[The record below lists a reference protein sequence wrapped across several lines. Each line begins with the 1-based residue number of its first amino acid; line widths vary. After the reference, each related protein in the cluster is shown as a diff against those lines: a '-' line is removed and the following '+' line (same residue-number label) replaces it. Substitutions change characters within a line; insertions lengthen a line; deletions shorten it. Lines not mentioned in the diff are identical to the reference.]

1 MNKEYK
7 NPGVDFSK
15 DERGVILS
23 VKNLSTHFNLEAGLF
38 AAKREKVLA
47 LNEVSFSLYEGES
60 YGIVGESGSGKTTL
74 AKTVAGI
81 FKKSSGD
88 FFWRDGNDAHQM
100 QYVFQNS
107 ATALNPRMTVFEL
120 LTHGYCYA
128 MKKIGEGKVA
138 LKKRDLF
145 EKVNLVLQ
153 SVGLDESATSRR
165 ASDFSGGQRQRIALA
180 RALMFEP
187 KVLICDE
194 VVSALDVSIQAQIL
208 NLLIDLKAAYNFSMI
223 FIAHDLSV
231 VSYLCDRIAVMNS
244 GYLVEEGRREDLVLK
259 PLHPYTQLLYR
270 SILTPGSK
278 KIHTGNFSDFYK
290 STMTN
295 TFFEGCPFLSRCDRA
310 LPCCKKDRP
319 SLMTF
324 SNNHRTACF
333 NPIQYKN

>member
-7 NPGVDFSK
+7 RSNVDFLK
-15 DERGVILS
+15 DERQVVLS
-23 VKNLSTHFNLEAGLF
+23 VKNLSTHFNLEAGIF
-38 AAKREKVLA
+38 AAKREKVFA

-88 FFWRDGNDAHQM
+88 FLWKDGNDAHQM

-128 MKKIGEGKVA
+128 MKKIRKVS
-138 LKKRDLF
+138 LKKQDLF
-145 EKVNLVLQ
+145 KKVNLVLR
-153 SVGLDESATSRR
+153 SVGLDESATPRR

-208 NLLIDLKAAYNFSMI
+208 NLLIDLKTVYNFSMI

-244 GYLVEEGRREDLVLK
+244 GYLVEEGRRDDLVSK

-270 SILTPGSK
+270 SVLTPESK
-278 KIHTGNFSDFYK
+278 KNHMENFFDFYT
-290 STMTN
+290 STMAN
-295 TFFEGCPFLSRCDRA
+295 TFFEGCPFLNRCDRA
-310 LPCCKKDRP
+310 LPRCKKDRP
-319 SLMTF
+319 SLMF
-324 SNNHRTACF
+324 SSNNHRVACF
-333 NPIQYKN
+333 NPIRYKN